1 MSCLLL
7 TTPQTCDLST
17 GGVAS
22 ILITPAADIT
32 ALLFTGDNL
41 NIATGL
47 TYPLGASAYWIEL
60 AANRQQTR
68 ISEAYNDEN
77 GPLYDVELVSSLIRM
92 DEAKRGFFEEL
103 QNNQVAAVI
112 QDLNGKFF
120 IIGID
125 APLILNAYN
134 AGTDAGGGNNQ
145 YTFTL
150 SGRSRFRMV
159 ELSASAAAG
168 LYVLSTDCGAYSG
181 AQVGSIP
188 GPVGIYYPCVVNEFF

>member
-7 TTPQTCDLST
+7 TTPQTCNLST
-17 GGVAS
+17 GGVAR
-22 ILITPAADIT
+22 ILITPAADISG
-32 ALLFTGDNL
+32 LLFTDDNL
-41 NIATGL
+41 NLATGL
-47 TYPLGASAYWIEL
+47 SYPLGSAAYWLVVE
-60 AANRQQTR
+60 ANRQQTR
-68 ISEAYNDEN
+68 ISEAYSDEN
-77 GPLYDVELVSSLIRM
+77 GPLYDVELVSSLVRM

-103 QNNQVAAVI
+103 SNNQVAAVI

-125 APLILNAYN
+125 APLLLNAYN
-134 AGTDAGGGNNQ
+134 AGTDAGGGVNQ

-159 ELSASAAAG
+159 ELSAAAAAG
-168 LYVLSTDCGAYSG
+168 LFVLSTDCGAYSG

-188 GPVGIYYPCVVNEFF
+188 GPVGIYYPCVINEFF